1 MAQRKF
7 TLKQWRKI
15 RERTLTE
22 MGEAIGVHFTTI
34 ARWENN
40 PKMIPLKY
48 IEPIEQY
55 LNIKWKDDVKVQ

>member
-1 MAQRKF
+1 MAKQKF
-7 TLKQWRKI
+7 TLKQWRNI
-15 RERTLTE
+15 RGRTLTE

-55 LNIKWKDDVKVQ
+55 LNIKWNTDVKVQ